1 MTKLLLS
8 KDIYKTILIDET
20 AIAFSNL
27 AKISLY
33 DDGSYIVC
41 LFENCV
47 YSKEQTIKEFENYL
61 IDLSNKMEY

>member
-8 KDIYKTILIDET
+8 KDIYKLSLINET
-20 AIAFSNL
+20 ASAFSTL

-41 LFENCV
+41 LFENCT

-61 IDLSNKMEY
+61 IDLCNKMDC